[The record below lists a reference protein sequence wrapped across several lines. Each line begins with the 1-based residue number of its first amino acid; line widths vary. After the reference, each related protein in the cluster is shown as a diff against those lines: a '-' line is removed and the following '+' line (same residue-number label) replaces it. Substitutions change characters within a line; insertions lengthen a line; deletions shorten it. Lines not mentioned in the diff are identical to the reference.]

1 VRTLYGAER
10 AVPSRIM
17 WVAPVWPGFRIRNA
31 PGTLWTPAMLTA
43 VRPFRWNRL
52 SESGTAFVAST
63 LDAHYELVVR
73 SFIDGRVIPLLGA
86 GANRCG
92 RPPDAAWGRGR
103 YVPDGGELAA
113 YLARWGA
120 YPGNDRSDLVRVS
133 QYVSVML
140 GAGPLYDELRELFD
154 ADYPPTPLH
163 RFLATLPQQLQHN
176 GSGRQ
181 HLLIVTT
188 NYDDALERAFREAGE
203 PFDLVTYV
211 AVGDDTGR
219 FLHYPPGGEAVLIEI
234 PNEYRGLSLAERS
247 VILKLHGAVDRRNP
261 DHDSYVITEDN
272 YIEYLTNTDL
282 SGLLP
287 VTIGAKLRR
296 SHFLF
301 LGYSLRDWNL
311 RVILHRI
318 WGQQRLRYRSWAVQ
332 LRPEAIEQR
341 FWEAREVD
349 IVDQD
354 LETYVNE
361 LIARL
366 PDLQRGP

>member
-1 VRTLYGAER
+1 
-10 AVPSRIM
+10 
-17 WVAPVWPGFRIRNA
+17 VANE
-31 PGTLWTPAMLTA
+31 L
-43 VRPFRWNRL
+43 N
-52 SESGTAFVAST
+52 
-63 LDAHYELVVR
+63 AHYELVLR
-73 SFIDGRVIPLLGA
+73 AFIDGRVVPLLGA

-92 RPPDAAWGRGR
+92 RPRDAAWGRGR
-103 YVPDGGELAA
+103 YLPDGGELADH
-113 YLARWGA
+113 LAGWGA
-120 YPGNDRSDLVRVS
+120 YPGLDRRDLVRVS

-140 GAGPLYDELRELFD
+140 GSGPLYDELRQLFD

-163 RFLATLPQQLQHN
+163 RFLATLPRQLQHD
-176 GSGRQ
+176 GLPRQ

-188 NYDDALERAFREAGE
+188 NYDDALERAFREADE

-234 PNEYRGLSLAERS
+234 PNEYRGLALGERS
-247 VILKLHGAVDRRNP
+247 VILKLHGAIDRHNA

-272 YIEYLTNTDL
+272 YIDYLTRTDL

-287 VTIGAKLRR
+287 VTIAAKLRR

-332 LRPEAIEQR
+332 LKPEEIDRR

-349 IVDQD
+349 IFDQD
-354 LETYVNE
+354 LDEYVRE
-361 LIARL
+361 LSGRL
-366 PDLQRGP
+366 PALVAEPRP